1 MARSRQ
7 LTPSHRLT
15 APDDPSMEFLQ
26 TEVERLEQA
35 VAALQVE
42 SAGHIRRFG
51 ELQLEID
58 ALKKAL
64 SVPDRGRLAG

>member
-1 MARSRQ
+1 MAHSRQ
-7 LTPSHRLT
+7 LKPSRRLT
-15 APDDPSMEFLQ
+15 APDDPATEFLQ
-26 TEVERLEQA
+26 TEVERLREA
-35 VAALQVE
+35 VAALQLE